1 MLETALERKNIKF
14 GVKIT
19 VKALIS
25 AGVIALAVILPQ
37 LVHLFSG
44 AAGGAKWLPMYLP
57 VLIGGCLLG
66 WRWGLGVGVLSPVV
80 SFLITSMTG
89 NAMPAASRL
98 PYLIAELAVFAVVS
112 GVFSKKIS
120 ENLWLAFPAV
130 LLAQVSGRAV
140 FLMVAAIF
148 QSIAPLSAAAV
159 WSQIQTGLLGFGFAG
174 GAGTLYRDGARRA
187 ARQRRSEEMKGDLE
201 KAKEL
206 FAQGGYTCVLVG
218 GGREVVGRERGI
230 LPLIKWIEEKSDF
243 RGFAAADKIVGKAA
257 ALLYAL
263 MGIEALYAEVLS
275 EGAEDVLR
283 RFRILTEYEKIVPAI
298 INRKGTEF
306 APWRRP

>member
-148 QSIAPLSAAAV
+148 QSIAPLSAARCVVAG
-159 WSQIQTGLLGFGFAG
+159 SQTGLLGLVLQA
-174 GAGTLYRDGARRA
+174 
-187 ARQRRSEEMKGDLE
+187 
-201 KAKEL
+201 
-206 FAQGGYTCVLVG
+206 VLVPFIVMG
-218 GGREVVGRERGI
+218 LGVLLGRDAQ
-230 LPLIKWIEEKSDF
+230 KK
-243 RGFAAADKIVGKAA
+243 
-257 ALLYAL
+257 
-263 MGIEALYAEVLS
+263 
-275 EGAEDVLR
+275 
-283 RFRILTEYEKIVPAI
+283 
-298 INRKGTEF
+298 
-306 APWRRP
+306 

>member
-1 MLETALERKNIKF
+1 MLETALERKYIKF

-25 AGVIALAVILPQ
+25 ARVIALAVILPQ

-159 WSQIQTGLLGFGFAG
+159 WSQIQTGLLGLVLQA
-174 GAGTLYRDGARRA
+174 
-187 ARQRRSEEMKGDLE
+187 
-201 KAKEL
+201 
-206 FAQGGYTCVLVG
+206 VLVPFIVMG
-218 GGREVVGRERGI
+218 LGVLLGRDAQ
-230 LPLIKWIEEKSDF
+230 KK
-243 RGFAAADKIVGKAA
+243 
-257 ALLYAL
+257 
-263 MGIEALYAEVLS
+263 
-275 EGAEDVLR
+275 
-283 RFRILTEYEKIVPAI
+283 
-298 INRKGTEF
+298 
-306 APWRRP
+306 

>member
-66 WRWGLGVGVLSPVV
+66 WRWGVGVGVLSPVV

-98 PYLIAELAVFAVVS
+98 PYMIAELAVFAVVS

-140 FLMVAAIF
+140 FLIAAAIF

-159 WSQIQTGLLGFGFAG
+159 WSQIQTGLLGLVLQA
-174 GAGTLYRDGARRA
+174 
-187 ARQRRSEEMKGDLE
+187 
-201 KAKEL
+201 
-206 FAQGGYTCVLVG
+206 VLVPFIVIG
-218 GGREVVGRERGI
+218 LGVLLGRDAQ
-230 LPLIKWIEEKSDF
+230 KK
-243 RGFAAADKIVGKAA
+243 
-257 ALLYAL
+257 
-263 MGIEALYAEVLS
+263 
-275 EGAEDVLR
+275 
-283 RFRILTEYEKIVPAI
+283 
-298 INRKGTEF
+298 
-306 APWRRP
+306 

>member
-159 WSQIQTGLLGFGFAG
+159 WSQFQTGLLGLVLQA
-174 GAGTLYRDGARRA
+174 
-187 ARQRRSEEMKGDLE
+187 
-201 KAKEL
+201 
-206 FAQGGYTCVLVG
+206 VLVPFIVMG
-218 GGREVVGRERGI
+218 LGVLLGRDAQ
-230 LPLIKWIEEKSDF
+230 KK
-243 RGFAAADKIVGKAA
+243 
-257 ALLYAL
+257 
-263 MGIEALYAEVLS
+263 
-275 EGAEDVLR
+275 
-283 RFRILTEYEKIVPAI
+283 
-298 INRKGTEF
+298 
-306 APWRRP
+306 

>member
-1 MLETALERKNIKF
+1 MIETALERKNIKF

-98 PYLIAELAVFAVVS
+98 PYMIAELAVFAVVS
-112 GVFSKKIS
+112 GVFSKKIA

-140 FLMVAAIF
+140 FLIAAAIF

-159 WSQIQTGLLGFGFAG
+159 WSQIQTGLLGLVLQA
-174 GAGTLYRDGARRA
+174 
-187 ARQRRSEEMKGDLE
+187 
-201 KAKEL
+201 
-206 FAQGGYTCVLVG
+206 VLVPFIVMG
-218 GGREVVGRERGI
+218 LGVLLGRDAQ
-230 LPLIKWIEEKSDF
+230 KK
-243 RGFAAADKIVGKAA
+243 
-257 ALLYAL
+257 
-263 MGIEALYAEVLS
+263 
-275 EGAEDVLR
+275 
-283 RFRILTEYEKIVPAI
+283 
-298 INRKGTEF
+298 
-306 APWRRP
+306 

>member
-1 MLETALERKNIKF
+1 MFETALERKNIKF

-98 PYLIAELAVFAVVS
+98 PYMIAELAVFAVVS

-140 FLMVAAIF
+140 FLIAAAIF

-159 WSQIQTGLLGFGFAG
+159 WSQIQTGLLGLVLQA
-174 GAGTLYRDGARRA
+174 
-187 ARQRRSEEMKGDLE
+187 
-201 KAKEL
+201 
-206 FAQGGYTCVLVG
+206 VLVPFIVMG
-218 GGREVVGRERGI
+218 FGVLLGRDAQ
-230 LPLIKWIEEKSDF
+230 KK
-243 RGFAAADKIVGKAA
+243 
-257 ALLYAL
+257 
-263 MGIEALYAEVLS
+263 
-275 EGAEDVLR
+275 
-283 RFRILTEYEKIVPAI
+283 
-298 INRKGTEF
+298 
-306 APWRRP
+306 

>member
-159 WSQIQTGLLGFGFAG
+159 WSQIQTGLLGLVLQA
-174 GAGTLYRDGARRA
+174 
-187 ARQRRSEEMKGDLE
+187 
-201 KAKEL
+201 
-206 FAQGGYTCVLVG
+206 VLVPFIVMG
-218 GGREVVGRERGI
+218 LGVLLGRDAQQ
-230 LPLIKWIEEKSDF
+230 K
-243 RGFAAADKIVGKAA
+243 
-257 ALLYAL
+257 
-263 MGIEALYAEVLS
+263 
-275 EGAEDVLR
+275 
-283 RFRILTEYEKIVPAI
+283 
-298 INRKGTEF
+298 
-306 APWRRP
+306 